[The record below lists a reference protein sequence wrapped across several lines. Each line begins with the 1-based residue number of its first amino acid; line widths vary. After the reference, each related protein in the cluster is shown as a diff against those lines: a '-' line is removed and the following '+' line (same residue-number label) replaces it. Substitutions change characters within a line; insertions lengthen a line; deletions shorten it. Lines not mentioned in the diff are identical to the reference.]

1 MGFGSRWVRH
11 FAQSA
16 AAVRALT
23 SSQGRWLGMFALFVA
38 VAIPACRSRHR
49 RAPARPAAAG
59 LSTLDGGILVIV
71 ARDRPDLY
79 ADLSRAFWGSA
90 DVRIVLDRRGD
101 PLSKRRARLLWRGP
115 ERRSPLPDG
124 DGWAS
129 SGVKVVVSPRGQHL
143 ASEPRKEQHPVVEA
157 TPLLTLQSAERVP
170 EPSVNPS
177 SECGSD

>member
-1 MGFGSRWVRH
+1 MGFGSRWVRF

-16 AAVRALT
+16 TAVRALT
-23 SSQGRWLGMFALFVA
+23 SSQGRLLGMLALFVA

-49 RAPARPAAAG
+49 RTPARAAAAG

-71 ARDRPDLY
+71 ARHRPDLY
-79 ADLSRAFWGSA
+79 ADLSRAFWGST

-101 PLSKRRARLLWRGP
+101 PLIKRGRRPWRGS

-124 DGWAS
+124 DGWAG
-129 SGVKVVVSPRGQHL
+129 SGVKVVVSPRGQQM
-143 ASEPRKEQHPVVEA
+143 ASEPRKEQHPVVGA
-157 TPLLTLQSAERVP
+157 SPLLTLQSADRVS

-177 SECGSD
+177 RECRSV